1 MLSEGYRRGQDT
13 GQVLRGRQSYPVLEG
28 WITEGRGGLG
38 PTGSCR
44 CLIKVTRELM
54 MIQTEVKVVED
65 DWNHRYSEDRVE
77 KIVNTHIHRWC
88 GELSEC

>member
-13 GQVLRGRQSYPVLEG
+13 GQVLRGCQSYPVLEG

-44 CLIKVTRELM
+44 CLIK
-54 MIQTEVKVVED
+54 D
-65 DWNHRYSEDRVE
+65 DTDRGD
-77 KIVNTHIHRWC
+77 T
-88 GELSEC
+88 GEGSGR